1 MPTIAVFYGV
11 IISMYF
17 RRSEHNP
24 PHFHV
29 YYGNYEALIEIKTL
43 AMLKGSLPNKILKM
57 VVLWASQH
65 QVELMNMWN
74 SENIHKLPSLK

>member
-1 MPTIAVFYGV
+1 MPTIATFYGI

-29 YYGNYEALIEIKTL
+29 YYGDYEALIEIKTL
-43 AMLKGSLPNKILKM
+43 TIFKGELPNKILKM
-57 VVLWASQH
+57 VVAWASTH
-65 QVELMNMWN
+65 QKELIDMWEN
-74 SENIHKLPSLK
+74 ENIHKLPSLK